1 MKTKK
6 ANTRT
11 IDNAEFCNVR
21 YTGYVR
27 KVGSQFSGNWAE
39 YTMVVTSDK
48 SGKREIASIRKLHKY
63 WINDQ
68 DQMSS
73 DNIDSQIRH
82 LLEKF
87 ARRESGRPI
96 NMAPKKLD
104 IVKPIPACQR
114 PITQI

>member
-1 MKTKK
+1 MKTKT

-27 KVGSQFSGNWAE
+27 KVGSQFSGKWAE
-39 YTMVVTSDK
+39 YTLCVTSDN
-48 SGKREIASIRKLHKY
+48 GVQQIASIRKLHKY

-68 DQMSS
+68 DQMTS
-73 DNIDSQIRH
+73 DNIDSQTRH

-96 NMAPKKLD
+96 NMAAEKLD

-114 PITQI
+114 PITQK